1 MTFNQDSFKD
11 EMFILLKDKYK
22 YNEKNLKVWE
32 QLRVH
37 HILNGLYIMVKK
49 AERKNKNETKN
60 YI

>member
-22 YNEKNLKVWE
+22 YKKENLKWWE

-37 HILNGLYIMVKK
+37 YILNGLYIMVKK
-49 AERKNKNETKN
+49 TERKNKNETKN

>member
-22 YNEKNLKVWE
+22 YNEKNLKWWE

-37 HILNGLYIMVKK
+37 YILNGLYTIVEKT
-49 AERKNKNETKN
+49 RKENKNETKN